1 MSTLKAVYFT
11 MTVACFSVVLFAS
24 AIIATNS
31 APAQE
36 HLVLQAAND
45 LGVDV
50 SP

>member
-1 MSTLKAVYFT
+1 MGTLRAVYFS

-36 HLVLQAAND
+36 SLVLQAANN

>member
-1 MSTLKAVYFT
+1 MGTLRAVYFT
-11 MTVACFSVVLFAS
+11 MAVSCFSVVLFAS
-24 AIIATNS
+24 VIVATNS

-36 HLVLQAAND
+36 HLVLQAANN